1 MSTNRQMAA
10 MMASPRPAAGSSSI
24 PAAPH
29 GGNSAAL
36 HANDPAS
43 RHPVFFTS
51 RQWRPVL
58 GSAVPSAQQHSPV
71 AQGFIFQDSLRQ
83 GGGPMSPRL

>member
-1 MSTNRQMAA
+1 MT
-10 MMASPRPAAGSSSI
+10 ASPRPLAGSSI

-29 GGNSAAL
+29 GANSAIP

-51 RQWRPVL
+51 RQWRPVH
-58 GSAVPSAQQHSPV
+58 GGAVPSAQHSPV